1 MRQDSVH
8 VDVPPPNPI
17 LHANRNESTVHGDND
32 LHVPPFSVADSGS
45 RGVVIPSDGLTVDG
59 TQGLFSTPNTRT
71 VKIGSINDLAVEGSI
86 SKLPVTDLGQSTKI
100 LLVRKSS
107 SRSADM
113 VGVDT
118 RNLQIPISSRSGV
131 QAAGTEGP
139 LERADDSGTIL
150 RPESRRKMRAG
161 EKIILDFYQ
170 RFWNVV
176 GSKVMEACLR
186 VLNDGHS
193 VADINSTLI
202 VLISKV
208 ERAVTIGDF
217 RLISLCN
224 VIYKVVAKALANKM
238 RSVLG
243 KKPNSPINCHPSS
256 PLFHRIIYTFSCAET
271 DDAMMAPYI
280 VYFMHHMIFIFGPA
294 WVLFSLQVKCYII
307 IMMKV
312 TLLVL
317 FVGFLLISASLQA
330 EAKRLISEEKQKLM
344 MDRRS
349 RLLISKRHNMES
361 ETITSNNDDAKDDDV
376 DSEPNESYGKYGN
389 NNGSDSESHHYY
401 PNDKKPKD

>member
-1 MRQDSVH
+1 MRRDSVH

-59 TQGLFSTPNTRT
+59 TQGLRSFVERARRTRFSTPNTRT

-107 SRSADM
+107 SRSTDM

-118 RNLQIPISSRSGV
+118 GNLQIQISSRSGV
-131 QAAGTEGP
+131 QAAGTEATVISYFVN
-139 LERADDSGTIL
+139 LFKSSSLLTTALGTIVDSL
-150 RPESRRKMRAG
+150 AHRLLPAAYRH
-161 EKIILDFYQ
+161 LD
-170 RFWNVV
+170 R
-176 GSKVMEACLR
+176 L
-186 VLNDGHS
+186 
-193 VADINSTLI
+193 
-202 VLISKV
+202 
-208 ERAVTIGDF
+208 VTSEEVQI
-217 RLISLCN
+217 
-224 VIYKVVAKALANKM
+224 AL
-238 RSVLG
+238 
-243 KKPNSPINCHPSS
+243 
-256 PLFHRIIYTFSCAET
+256 FQ
-271 DDAMMAPYI
+271 MAPSK
-280 VYFMHHMIFIFGPA
+280 PP
-294 WVLFSLQVKCYII
+294 SLPVKCYII